1 MLISLQIQLILSFQK
16 WAVLPIS
23 PHQRQYSKSWPSNS
37 YWLHW
42 KRSSSRT
49 YWYQILFKESW
60 NNTTGCTSLRQF
72 LPLQKFFIWYIRLF
86 MAIST
91 KAPIHVCI
99 SHRISQRVLFG
110 VQLHVK
116 YIPGTNDGN
125 WSAPENIPFVPFV
138 LQFNGSVNTS
148 FPSIC
153 QHLNR
158 AVAGRSRYNCHCE
171 GLLVSFQ
178 IVTSQ
183 N

>member
-1 MLISLQIQLILSFQK
+1 
-16 WAVLPIS
+16 
-23 PHQRQYSKSWPSNS
+23 
-37 YWLHW
+37 
-42 KRSSSRT
+42 
-49 YWYQILFKESW
+49 
-60 NNTTGCTSLRQF
+60 
-72 LPLQKFFIWYIRLF
+72 

-99 SHRISQRVLFG
+99 FHRISQKVLFG

-116 YIPGTNDGN
+116 IYPWYVEKKPINFCNDGN
-125 WSAPENIPFVPFV
+125 WSAADVPFV
-138 LQFNGSVNTS
+138 LQFYGSGNTS
-148 FPSIC
+148 FPSTC
-153 QHLNR
+153 KRLNG